1 MNDVERL
8 AAQRV
13 AVQSALSGLYAAVNA
28 AAKVDPKGK
37 RIPPTLSA
45 AACQVAALVEDGTA
59 QRVLGDS
66 WDFSIEV
73 AVEILSGV
81 PPVQLKKP
89 IPKKVD
95 SIYKAADW
103 GWQIIRMRGWNKEIP
118 RYPEPELEYWED
130 PESPDYEPYRDDEMG
145 EEKGIEREAAAIA
158 EYIRAVTAKGARV
171 DWSARSVAS
180 YAVRTRDAESRG
192 RSWRLPKEYQ
202 EVIEYALL
210 CASHQK
216 P

>member
-8 AAQRV
+8 AAQRA
-13 AVQSALSGLYAAVNA
+13 AVQAALSGLYAAVNA

-37 RIPPTLSA
+37 RISPTLSA

-66 WDFSIEV
+66 WDLSIEV

-81 PPVQLKKP
+81 PPAQLKKT

-95 SIYKAADW
+95 SISKAADW
-103 GWQIIRMRGWNKEIP
+103 GGEIIRTRSWNEEMP
-118 RYPEPELEYWED
+118 EYPEAELEYWED
-130 PESPDYEPYRDDEMG
+130 SESSDYEPYRDDEMG

-192 RSWRLPKEYQ
+192 RSWRLPEEYQ